1 LKIGSFNQKSI
12 PILNL
17 REDNLSAKEK
27 LDQSDSDHI
36 SFFLQKEWLEIQLAN
51 KRISRIVPIDLG
63 FAKIYAGEIKNF
75 KQKKWFLYGSLT
87 PETLSVG
94 LDKIFAQAKSEGVYQ
109 VESNFNL
116 SRWRPEEVLLEKK
129 VGLTMDFGTYV
140 MDLQQSEETLLAN
153 MHSKHKKN
161 IRIAN
166 TANLTVREGLLSEQ
180 VIDLLDQSYGREGG
194 RDHGITQPYLD
205 SISKYVGERLLMI
218 GAWKE
223 DELMGVLMAVYDQK
237 RGYPLHA
244 ARSNQDKFGASHLL
258 QWEMMRI
265 LKAKGVHEYDLGGA
279 RPQTDDPRLQGIFRF
294 KSQFGGE
301 FEPCFYWEKV
311 VNPLRKNA
319 AKTVENIQRM
329 GKIFS

>member
-1 LKIGSFNQKSI
+1 M
-12 PILNL
+12 P
-17 REDNLSAKEK
+17 AKEK
-27 LDQSDSDHI
+27 INQPDSSNI

-63 FAKIYAGEIKNF
+63 FATIYAGEIQNF

-87 PETLSVG
+87 PETLSNG
-94 LDKIFAQAKSEGVYQ
+94 LDRIFTQAKAEGVYL

-116 SRWRPEEVLLEKK
+116 SRWRPEGALLEKK
-129 VGLTMDFGTYV
+129 VELTMPFGTYV
-140 MDLQQSEETLLAN
+140 MDLQQSEDTLLAN
-153 MHSKHKKN
+153 MHRKHKKN
-161 IRIAN
+161 IRVASA
-166 TANLTVREGLLSEQ
+166 ANLAVREGLPSEQ

-194 RDHGITQPYLD
+194 RDHGITLPYLD
-205 SISKYVGERLLMI
+205 SISKYAGDRLLAI
-218 GAWKE
+218 GAWRE
-223 DELMGVLMAVYDQK
+223 DELLGVLMAVYDQK

-244 ARSNQDKFGASHLL
+244 ARSNQDNCGASHLL

-294 KSQFGGE
+294 KSQFGGV

-311 VNPLRKNA
+311 VSPLRKKA
-319 AKTVENIQRM
+319 AETVENIQRI
-329 GKIFS
+329 GKVFS